1 MSEYK
6 PRQFIAKYKGRT
18 NLNFSKFPLMNHSD
32 GKYFLSTSLAG
43 SLLKR
48 NYMYIMDQHYYKIKN
63 VCILPAFLF
72 QNL

>member
-18 NLNFSKFPLMNHSD
+18 NINFSKFPLMNHSD

-43 SLLKR
+43 SFFKKKLHVYNGPTL
-48 NYMYIMDQHYYKIKN
+48 
-63 VCILPAFLF
+63 
-72 QNL
+72 

>member
-18 NLNFSKFPLMNHSD
+18 NINFSKYCQMNHSD

-43 SLLKR
+43 SFFKKKLNVYNGPTLL
-48 NYMYIMDQHYYKIKN
+48 QH
-63 VCILPAFLF
+63 
-72 QNL
+72 

>member
-43 SLLKR
+43 SFLKR
-48 NYMYIMDQHYYKIKN
+48 KLHVTNGPTLIQY
-63 VCILPAFLF
+63 
-72 QNL
+72 